1 MRRSFRDPAGFVVD
15 DGTRILR
22 VLSST
27 AAAELEAA
35 LVRPAA
41 QRLTAAGSLVATRR
55 LAGDEGEAARAQA
68 GAAADS
74 VLLEHPRIAPVSYPC
89 EWSAEM
95 LHAAGRLTLGLAEAL
110 LDDGL
115 GLKDATP
122 YNVVFEGT
130 RPVFVDVA
138 SIEARAPGDETWLPY
153 AQFVRT
159 FVLPLLVHSRLGVPL
174 AEVFLAH
181 RDGLEPEQ
189 VYAMASWPQRLSPAF
204 LGSVSLPA
212 WLGARGAGGAGAT
225 PAASAAARGNL
236 DPERARYVLGSQ
248 LRRLRRALDAAA
260 GKARQSAWSR
270 YLDTFSYTG
279 ADFGRKEA
287 FVRECLAQVAPA
299 AVLDVG
305 CNTGHFSALAATS
318 GAAVT
323 GLDVDPASAG
333 HAWRRARDGN
343 LRVLPLVANL
353 ARPTPALGW
362 RYGEQASLLERLHG
376 GFDLVLMLAVIHH
389 LVVTEGVPL
398 ADVLDLAADL
408 TRATGKAHVLVEY
421 VPPSDPMFRTIARGR
436 DALHAHLT
444 PEHFEATS
452 RARFEI
458 ARTTDLD
465 SGRRLYLLK
474 RRA

>member
-1 MRRSFRDPAGFVVD
+1 MVD

-22 VLSST
+22 VVSP
-27 AAAELEAA
+27 AAASDLEAA
-35 LVRPAA
+35 LALPAA
-41 QRLTAAGSLVATRR
+41 QHLAASGSLVATRR
-55 LAGDEGEAARAQA
+55 LEGDALQAARAQA

-74 VLLEHPRIAPVSYPC
+74 VVFEHPRIAPVSYPC

-95 LHAAGRLTLGLAEAL
+95 LHAAGRLTLDLAEAL
-110 LDDGL
+110 LGDGL

-122 YNVVFEGT
+122 YNVVFAGP

-225 PAASAAARGNL
+225 PATSAAARGSV
-236 DPERARYVLGSQ
+236 DPERARYVLGSH

-260 GKARQSAWSR
+260 GEARQSAWSR
-270 YLDTFSYTG
+270 YLDTFSYTD
-279 ADFGRKEA
+279 ADFLRKEA

-305 CNTGHFSALAATS
+305 CNTGHFSALAAAS

-376 GFDLVLMLAVIHH
+376 RFDLVLMLAVIHH

-408 TRATGKAHVLVEY
+408 TRAAGKSHVLVEY

-458 ARTTDLD
+458 DRTTDLD
-465 SGRRLYLLK
+465 SGRRLYLL
-474 RRA
+474 RRRG